1 VLFCAQTL
9 TRPDRLDK
17 NDVATGCKSRRK
29 AVFACLEIGNAVG
42 STDDTAHPGPY
53 EWRQLLGALPF
64 AYLRRQALPSGKS
77 QIGARLESGFAHT
90 MKTTLAPLLLTAV
103 TAAQS
108 GVAPLPSASY
118 AQEVPLWPAE
128 SKVLMDGIEALAK
141 EDWALTHPSFLLYP
155 SRQNPPGAAVLV
167 FPGGGYKALA
177 IGPRSTIGPL
187 GADVCQWMNEMGVT
201 CILVKYRVP
210 HTGCHWNPVT
220 RRHEQP
226 EVPMALQDAQRAIS
240 MVRYYAD
247 DYGIDP
253 TRIGVMGFSAG
264 GNLAVLSSTNF
275 GTRAYEPIDAIDQVS
290 SRPDFAIPVYPGH
303 LTMEHKNKTPRAVA
317 ARELNSDIVVSS
329 EVPPTLLIHAKDD
342 PVDPVHYSMVYEE
355 ALKQAGAPVELIIYG
370 TGGHGFGVRKQGKDT
385 DRWMEDAIRWL
396 SRIDVLEASATK
408 SDTAETGA
416 MPIDSVEE

>member
-1 VLFCAQTL
+1 
-9 TRPDRLDK
+9 
-17 NDVATGCKSRRK
+17 
-29 AVFACLEIGNAVG
+29 
-42 STDDTAHPGPY
+42 
-53 EWRQLLGALPF
+53 
-64 AYLRRQALPSGKS
+64 
-77 QIGARLESGFAHT
+77 
-90 MKTTLAPLLLTAV
+90 MKTTLALLLLAAV
-103 TAAQS
+103 TDAHSGLAQ
-108 GVAPLPSASY
+108 LPSASY
-118 AQEVPLWPAE
+118 AQEVPLWPAD

-141 EDWALTHPSFLLYP
+141 EDWALTHPSLLLYP

-177 IGPRSTIGPL
+177 IGPRSTIGFL
-187 GADVCQWMNEMGVT
+187 GADVCQWLNEAGVT

-210 HTGCHWNPVT
+210 HTGCYWNPVT

-226 EVPMALQDAQRAIS
+226 DVPMALQDAQRAIS

-253 TRIGVMGFSAG
+253 AKVGVMGFSAG

-275 GTRAYEPIDAIDQVS
+275 RTRAYDPIDAIDQVS
-290 SRPDFAIPVYPGH
+290 SRPDFVIPVYPGH
-303 LTMEHKNKTPRAVA
+303 LTMEHKNKTPKAVA

-370 TGGHGFGVRKQGKDT
+370 TGGHGFGVRKQGKDS
-385 DRWMEDAIRWL
+385 DRWMEDAIQWL
-396 SRIDVLEASATK
+396 RRIDVLELAAKTL
-408 SDTAETGA
+408 ETVEPGT
-416 MPIDSVEE
+416 ISVDAIEE

>member
-1 VLFCAQTL
+1 MKITFGALLLAAVPAADSCAAQ
-9 TRPDRLDK
+9 
-17 NDVATGCKSRRK
+17 
-29 AVFACLEIGNAVG
+29 
-42 STDDTAHPGPY
+42 
-53 EWRQLLGALPF
+53 LPF
-64 AYLRRQALPSGKS
+64 ATY
-77 QIGARLESGFAHT
+77 
-90 MKTTLAPLLLTAV
+90 
-103 TAAQS
+103 
-108 GVAPLPSASY
+108 AS
-118 AQEVPLWPAE
+118 EVLLWPAE

-167 FPGGGYKALA
+167 FPGGGYKGLA
-177 IGPRSTIGPL
+177 IGTQSTIGPL
-187 GADVCQWMNEMGVT
+187 GAEVCQWLNEAGLT

-226 EVPMALQDAQRAIS
+226 DVPMALQDAQRAIS

-253 TRIGVMGFSAG
+253 ARIGVMGFSAG

-275 GTRAYEPIDAIDQVS
+275 GTRVYDPIDAIDQVS

-303 LTMEHKNKTPRAVA
+303 MTMEHKNKTPKAAA

-342 PVDPVHYSMVYEE
+342 PVDPVHFSTVYEA
-355 ALKQAGAPVELIIYG
+355 ALKQAGAPVELIIYE
-370 TGGHGFGVRKQGKDT
+370 TGGHAFGVRKQGKDS
-385 DRWMEDAIRWL
+385 DRWMEDAVQWL
-396 SRIDVLEASATK
+396 RRIDVLEPSSTTLKTVQSGAN
-408 SDTAETGA
+408 SDDG
-416 MPIDSVEE
+416 IEE

>member
-1 VLFCAQTL
+1 
-9 TRPDRLDK
+9 
-17 NDVATGCKSRRK
+17 
-29 AVFACLEIGNAVG
+29 
-42 STDDTAHPGPY
+42 
-53 EWRQLLGALPF
+53 
-64 AYLRRQALPSGKS
+64 
-77 QIGARLESGFAHT
+77 
-90 MKTTLAPLLLTAV
+90 MKTTLALLLLAAV
-103 TAAQS
+103 TDAHSGLAQ
-108 GVAPLPSASY
+108 LPSASY

-141 EDWALTHPSFLLYP
+141 EDWALTHPSLLLYP

-177 IGPRSTIGPL
+177 IGPRSTIGFL
-187 GADVCQWMNEMGVT
+187 GAEVCQWLNEAGVT

-210 HTGCHWNPVT
+210 HTGCYWNPVT

-226 EVPMALQDAQRAIS
+226 DVPMALQDAQRAIS

-275 GTRAYEPIDAIDQVS
+275 RTRVYDPIDAIDQVS

-303 LTMEHKNKTPRAVA
+303 LTMEHKNKKPRAVA

-370 TGGHGFGVRKQGKDT
+370 TGGHGFGVRKQGKDS
-385 DRWMEDAIRWL
+385 DRWMEDAIQWL
-396 SRIDVLEASATK
+396 RRIDVLELAAKTL
-408 SDTAETGA
+408 ETVEPGT
-416 MPIDSVEE
+416 ISVDAIEE

>member
-1 VLFCAQTL
+1 MRSILA
-9 TRPDRLDK
+9 
-17 NDVATGCKSRRK
+17 
-29 AVFACLEIGNAVG
+29 
-42 STDDTAHPGPY
+42 
-53 EWRQLLGALPF
+53 
-64 AYLRRQALPSGKS
+64 
-77 QIGARLESGFAHT
+77 
-90 MKTTLAPLLLTAV
+90 LAPLLFATG
-103 TAAQS
+103 AAAESDTIQ
-108 GVAPLPSASY
+108 ATPASY
-118 AQEVPLWPAE
+118 AMEVPLWPAE
-128 SKVLMDGIEALAK
+128 SKVLTDGIEALAK

-177 IGPRSTIGPL
+177 IGPQSTIGPL
-187 GADVCQWMNEMGVT
+187 GAEVCQWLNEAGVT

-275 GTRAYEPIDAIDQVS
+275 GTRAYDPIDAVDQVS

-303 LTMEHKNKTPRAVA
+303 LTMEHKNKTPREVA
-317 ARELNSDIVVSS
+317 ARELNSDIVVLS
-329 EVPPTLLIHAKDD
+329 EVPPTLLIHAEDD
-342 PVDPVHYSMVYEE
+342 PVDPVHYSKVYEE
-355 ALKQAGAPVELIIYG
+355 ALKQAGAPVELITYKA
-370 TGGHGFGVRKQGKDT
+370 GGHAFGVRKQGKDS
-385 DRWMEDAIRWL
+385 DRWMEDAIQWL
-396 SRIDVLEASATK
+396 RMIDVLQPSAT
-408 SDTAETGA
+408 TLETVQTGA
-416 MPIDSVEE
+416 TSDDAIKE